1 VGQEALGIGVG
12 VRLLAVEAGGVS
24 RVTDAWLYVVAV
36 LLIVAVPFDWIVA
49 GIFIGAAIVKPRLRI
64 LNLAALRSTAIAI
77 AATIAGLLGVQSIL
91 FGLYGVRL
99 FPTPIPTI
107 LIAVALIVISLPNI
121 YALRV
126 LVDEGEER

>member
-1 VGQEALGIGVG
+1 MIDPW
-12 VRLLAVEAGGVS
+12 LLA
-24 RVTDAWLYVVAV
+24 VAV
-36 LLIVAVPFDWIVA
+36 LLIIFVPFDWIVA

-77 AATIAGLLGVQSIL
+77 AATIAGLLGLQSIL

-126 LVDEGEER
+126 LVDEGEDA